1 MSSCRLCF
9 SPELVLHDRVRG
21 STLDR
26 CSICGFVQ
34 VRDQP
39 TAEELRELYGHGFFA
54 RGKYD
59 QELAQRRET
68 ERRLRLLR
76 RAGVPPGG
84 RVLDAGCAT
93 GDFLVAGSS
102 GYEMWGLDVSAAA
115 TEQARAKNPALAER
129 ISTGF
134 IE

>member
-1 MSSCRLCF
+1 MSRTSCRLCF
-9 SPELVLHDRVRG
+9 SPELVLHGRVRG

-39 TAEELRELYGHGFFA
+39 TAEELRELYGQGYFA

-59 QELAQRRET
+59 QELAQQRET
-68 ERRLRLLR
+68 ERRLSLLC
-76 RAGVPPGG
+76 RAGVPLGG

-93 GDFLVAGSS
+93 GDFLAAGSS

-115 TEQARAKNPALAER
+115 TEQARANNPALSER
-129 ISTGF
+129 
-134 IE
+134 